1 MKPGQAKEIF
11 TKLYSAPTEE
21 VVDEVLRHY
30 EAHFSNPSNWNPLD
44 GNESNFGVIENQ
56 QSSPIAALI
65 EKLTNSVDAILM
77 RKCHEAGI
85 NPKSPEAP
93 KSMEEAI
100 KRFFHPVNET
110 WYLSPARQKQA
121 EEIQI
126 LADGPRMNTSLVI
139 YDNGEGQHPQD
150 FEKTFLSLLKGN
162 KNEIAFVQGKYN
174 MGGTGALVFCGKRR
188 YQLIGSK
195 KYNGE
200 GHFGFTLVRKH
211 PLSEPELKTRKHTW
225 YEYLKID
232 GEIPNFPIETLN
244 LGLKDRQFKTG
255 TVLKLYSYDLPGG
268 ARSVISRDLN
278 QSINEFLFE
287 PALPIYTIDK
297 PERYPHDRNLARELF
312 GLKRRLEQDDS
323 KYIED
328 SFSEDYESSEIGKM
342 KITCYVFRNKIEG
355 KTVKESRET
364 IEREFFKNNMSVIFS
379 VNGQVHG
386 HYTSEFITR
395 SLKMP
400 LLKSHLLIHV
410 DCTHML
416 LNFRNELFMASRDR
430 LKGADE
436 TRLLRER
443 IGDLLNKSKLQDIYR
458 SRKDSISLDAGDTK
472 DTNEL
477 LKAFTKSMPLNSDLF
492 KLLSHT
498 FKLDIPKEQASGD
511 SQKKKT
517 DEKEK
522 KEPFKPNRFPSF
534 FKMRTDSTEEKP
546 AAKIPL
552 NGARS
557 VKFLTDVENQYFD
570 RTQDPGEL
578 QISLV
583 SFKRNSEEGGN
594 EQGEPKQ
601 LSDLLD
607 VRKASPDDG
616 TIKIVMNPTEAA
628 KVDDLIQI
636 RAQLNGHGTEFE
648 ECFWVR
654 ISEAEKPKEPTQG
667 SEETK
672 PDSFGLPEPR
682 LVYQE
687 KKEGFVS
694 WDEFANRTGQDID
707 HYTVMH
713 PLIEGERLD
722 AIFVNMDS
730 HILKSH
736 KARIKAITEEQI
748 KLADNKYISS
758 VYFHTLF
765 LFAITKTKNYSF
777 KQGEAEKDITD
788 FLKEVLA
795 SSYSEFLLN
804 FGTEQLMA
812 SLEI

>member
-1 MKPGQAKEIF
+1 MNPDQAKEIF
-11 TKLYSAPTEE
+11 TQLYSAPTEE
-21 VVDEVLRHY
+21 AVDEVLQHY
-30 EAHFSNPSNWNPLD
+30 EAFFSNPANWNPLD

-100 KRFFHPVNET
+100 KKFFHPVNET

-188 YQLIGSK
+188 YQLVGSK
-195 KYNGE
+195 KYDGH

-211 PLSEPELKTRKHTW
+211 PLSEAELRTRKHTW

-232 GEIPNFPIETLN
+232 GETPNFPIETLN
-244 LGLKDRQFKTG
+244 LGLKDRLFKTG
-255 TVLKLYSYDLPGG
+255 TVIKLYSYDLPGG

-328 SFSEDYESSEIGKM
+328 SFSEDYESAEIGKM

-364 IEREFFKNNMSVIFS
+364 TEREFFKNNMSVMFS

-443 IGDLLNKSKLQDIYR
+443 IGDLLSKSKLQDIYR

-477 LKAFTKSMPLNSDLF
+477 LKAFTKSMPLNSELF

-498 FKLDIPKEQASGD
+498 FKLDIPKERASGD
-511 SQKKKT
+511 GQKKKA

-534 FKMRTDSTEEKP
+534 FKLRNESTEEKP

-557 VKFLTDVENQYFD
+557 IKFLTDVENQYFD

-583 SFKRNSEEGGN
+583 SFKRNSEEGGS
-594 EQGEPKQ
+594 EKGEPKQ

-616 TIKIVMNPTEAA
+616 TIKLVMNPTEAA

-636 RAQLNGHGTEFE
+636 RAKLDGHGTEFE

-654 ISEAEKPKEPTQG
+654 ISEAEKPKEPTQ
-667 SEETK
+667 SNEETK

-694 WDEFANRTGQDID
+694 WEEFANNTGQDID

-722 AIFVNMDS
+722 AIFINMDS

-736 KARIKAITEEQI
+736 KARIKAITEEQL
-748 KLADNKYISS
+748 KLADKKYISS

-765 LFAITKTKNYSF
+765 LFAIARTKNYSF
-777 KQGEAEKDITD
+777 RQGETEKDITD

-812 SLEI
+812 SLDI